1 MWQLQQLQAR
11 HMVLDNSCSSITGYT
26 YIYIYIYIQT
36 SGSHFLH
43 VGAHVAAAAA
53 AGTPHG
59 A

>member
-11 HMVLDNSCSSITGYT
+11 HMVLDNSCSSITEYT
-26 YIYIYIYIQT
+26 YLYIHT
-36 SGSHFLH
+36 FGSHFLH